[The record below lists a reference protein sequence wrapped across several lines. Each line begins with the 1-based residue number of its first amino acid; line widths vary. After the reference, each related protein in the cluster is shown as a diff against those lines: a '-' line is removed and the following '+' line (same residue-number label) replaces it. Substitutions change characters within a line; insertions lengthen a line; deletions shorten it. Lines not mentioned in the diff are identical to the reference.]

1 LLVVGAT
8 AFSLRL
14 CHVSYS
20 DRVPSSTVLLDL
32 HFDTSEEVPRDTA
45 EVFYSK
51 LQIGLNDAES

>member
-1 LLVVGAT
+1 MLVVGAT

-51 LQIGLNDAES
+51 LQIGLI